1 MCVAMVVFITE
12 VEFSKLGGKVIHLHG
27 RKKNAHVAKH
37 EIEGRYKVISLYWIS
52 RKYRQLPSDTT
63 SDVSC

>member
-27 RKKNAHVAKH
+27 RKKNAHVAEH
-37 EIEGRYKVISLYWIS
+37 EIEGRYKVISLYWI
-52 RKYRQLPSDTT
+52 
-63 SDVSC
+63 